1 MPSDNSLQYSIKELY
16 RTIEKDLSGGNTNR
30 TDELR
35 DSVQSIGKR
44 AESSG
49 RDDLPLE
56 EALSLYERGS
66 ALAAHCS
73 KQLEE
78 AELRVRQWQANSAEA
93 FDSWQEQ

>member
-1 MPSDNSLQYSIKELY
+1 METQIELMNY
-16 RTIEKDLSGGNTNR
+16 ETAFSQLESVLSR
-30 TDELR
+30 LE
-35 DSVQSIGKR
+35 
-44 AESSG
+44 

-78 AELRVRQWQANSAEA
+78 AELRVRQWQANSTPKA

>member
-1 MPSDNSLQYSIKELY
+1 METQIELMNY
-16 RTIEKDLSGGNTNR
+16 ETAFSQLESVLSR
-30 TDELR
+30 LE
-35 DSVQSIGKR
+35 
-44 AESSG
+44 

-78 AELRVRQWQANSAEA
+78 AELRVRQWQANSAPKA
-93 FDSWQEQ
+93 LDSWQEQ

>member
-1 MPSDNSLQYSIKELY
+1 METQIELMNY
-16 RTIEKDLSGGNTNR
+16 ETAFSQLESVLSR
-30 TDELR
+30 LE
-35 DSVQSIGKR
+35 
-44 AESSG
+44 

-78 AELRVRQWQANSAEA
+78 AESRVRQWQANSAPKA

>member
-1 MPSDNSLQYSIKELY
+1 METQIELMNY
-16 RTIEKDLSGGNTNR
+16 ETAFNQLESVLSR
-30 TDELR
+30 LE
-35 DSVQSIGKR
+35 
-44 AESSG
+44 

-78 AELRVRQWQANSAEA
+78 AELRVRQWQANSAPKA

>member
-1 MPSDNSLQYSIKELY
+1 VETQIELMNY
-16 RTIEKDLSGGNTNR
+16 ETAFSQLESVLSR
-30 TDELR
+30 LE
-35 DSVQSIGKR
+35 
-44 AESSG
+44 

-78 AELRVRQWQANSAEA
+78 AELRVRQWQANSAPKA